1 MNNNGNERYIVKV
14 YDNKQDSCLI
24 CKTIPE
30 TYPIEDFIFKPRN
43 KDFSLINIAKVIYDE
58 EDTPIEFFINIYDS
72 SKWQVKEYISSL
84 NENNLA
90 TEYFSTESN
99 FKIHSKVYFSYTIN
113 IACESQEQILEIY
126 HIVSRVL
133 TNRENTGIKALTKML
148 TRQ

>member
-1 MNNNGNERYIVKV
+1 MNDSNEKYIVKV
-14 YDNKQDSCLI
+14 YDNEQDSCLI

-30 TYPIEDFIFKPRN
+30 IYPIEDLIFKPRN

-58 EDTPIEFFINIYDS
+58 YDTPIEFFINIYNS

-99 FKIHSKVYFSYTIN
+99 FKIHSKVYFSRTLN
-113 IACESQEQILEIY
+113 IPCKNQEQILEIY
-126 HIVSRVL
+126 HMLSTIL
-133 TNRENTGIKALTKML
+133 TNRENTDIKTLTKML
-148 TRQ
+148 IRQ

>member
-24 CKTIPE
+24 CKIIPE
-30 TYPIEDFIFKPRN
+30 TYPIEDFIFKSRN

-58 EDTPIEFFINIYDS
+58 EDTPIEFFINIYNS
-72 SKWQVKEYISSL
+72 SKWQVKQYMSSL

-90 TEYFSTESN
+90 TEYFSTELN
-99 FKIHSKVYFSYTIN
+99 FKIHSKVYFSRTLN
-113 IACESQEQILEIY
+113 IPCVSQEQILEIY
-126 HIVSRVL
+126 HILSDIL
-133 TNRENTGIKALTKML
+133 TNREKTDIKTLTKML